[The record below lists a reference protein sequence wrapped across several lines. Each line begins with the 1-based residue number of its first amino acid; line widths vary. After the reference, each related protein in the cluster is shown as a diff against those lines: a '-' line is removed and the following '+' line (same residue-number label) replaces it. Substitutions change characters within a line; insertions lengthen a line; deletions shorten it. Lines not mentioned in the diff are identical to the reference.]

1 MKRDEDYIALEVQS
15 TDFFFRL
22 DCRLDKEEF
31 EDEIVESV
39 EKRLSFDCSIL
50 LVVVVV
56 ETIECSSTKVDNR
69 SDIRFQSIRLRSFL
83 LSLAIPIQEDLKHQ
97 DERWRSCKCLFTMND
112 QSSFDV
118 QSLIEKIQRLRKRF
132 TSN

>member
-97 DERWRSCKCLFTMND
+97 DERW
-112 QSSFDV
+112 
-118 QSLIEKIQRLRKRF
+118 
-132 TSN
+132 TS